1 MDQLMSTSFE
11 DINLEQKPYLLGAIY
26 LNITDRCNLKCRH
39 CWLSPDTIPAAKQGV
54 ERRTES
60 TAGLSVSVM
69 RDVIN
74 QARPLGL
81 HTIKITGGEPFL
93 RSDVLDFVSLFH
105 EQELIVDIETNG
117 TLIDEFT
124 GEKLKQYQVRTISV
138 SLDSA
143 DHEKHDRF
151 RGMDGAFAMAIK
163 GIEHLQRH
171 NLNTQ
176 IIMSLHRGNVEEID
190 DIALLAADLGAQ
202 SLKINPI
209 MPIGRGYKMRQ
220 EALTLSVEELI
231 ELSRNIRERLQPKIG
246 IPIYYG
252 LPIAFEPFT
261 KIVQESQAKCPVLNI
276 LGIVENGDIS
286 FCGIENVEKDL
297 VMGNINRD
305 RLDTIWMNHPL
316 LKTMRDSVPWQ
327 LEGICGK
334 CFFKKICLGTCR
346 ACAYHLEKSLTAPY
360 WFCQEAFDRGLF
372 PETRY
377 LHQ

>member
-1 MDQLMSTSFE
+1 MSKSLK
-11 DINLEQKPYLLGAIY
+11 DVNSKQKPYFLGAIY
-26 LNITDRCNLKCRH
+26 LNVTDRCNLKCRH
-39 CWLSPDTIPAAKQGV
+39 CWLSPHSIPAAKQEVGKR
-54 ERRTES
+54 EGYTE
-60 TAGLSVSVM
+60 GLSVSVM

-81 HTIKITGGEPFL
+81 HTIKLTGGEPFL
-93 RSDVLDFVSLFH
+93 RSDIMDFVSLFH
-105 EQELIVDIETNG
+105 EQELTVDIETNG
-117 TLIDEFT
+117 TLIDESIAR
-124 GEKLKQYQVRTISV
+124 KLKQYKVRTISV
-138 SLDSA
+138 SLDGA
-143 DHEKHDRF
+143 EHETHDRF
-151 RGMDGAFAMAIK
+151 RGVDGAFAMATR
-163 GIEHLQRH
+163 GIDHLRQQ

-176 IIMSLHRGNVEEID
+176 VIISLHRGNVEEIEN
-190 DIALLAADLGAQ
+190 IAFFAADLGVQ

-220 EALTLSVEELI
+220 EDLTLSVEELI
-231 ELSRNIRERLQPKIG
+231 EFSQNIREHLQPKIG
-246 IPIYYG
+246 IPIYYY

-261 KIVQESQAKCPVLNI
+261 YVVQGTHPKCPVLNI

-297 VMGNINRD
+297 VMGNVNSD

-316 LKTMRDSVPWQ
+316 LKTMRESVPWQ
-327 LEGICGK
+327 LEGICGR

-360 WFCQEAFDRGLF
+360 WFCQEAFEKGLF

-377 LHQ
+377 LT

>member
-1 MDQLMSTSFE
+1 MTEIQNSK
-11 DINLEQKPYLLGAIY
+11 QKPYLLGAIY

-39 CWLSPDTIPAAKQGV
+39 CWLSPDTTAAAKQGAD
-54 ERRTES
+54 RCAGD

-69 RDVIN
+69 RDVIH

-105 EQELIVDIETNG
+105 DEELIVDIETNG
-117 TLIDEFT
+117 TLVDESIA
-124 GEKLKQYQVRTISV
+124 GQLEKYQVRTISV
-138 SLDSA
+138 SLDGA
-143 DHEKHDRF
+143 DHETHDRF
-151 RGMDGAFAMAIK
+151 RGMDGAFAMTTRGVK
-163 GIEHLQRH
+163 YLQER

-190 DIALLAADLGAQ
+190 NIAFLAVELGAR

-209 MPIGRGYKMRQ
+209 MPVGRGYRMR
-220 EALTLSVEELI
+220 EDDLTLSVEELI
-231 ELSRNIRERLQPKIG
+231 GLSIDIRERLQPKIG
-246 IPIYYG
+246 IPIYYS

-261 KIVQESQAKCPVLNI
+261 RVVEGDQAKCPVLNI

-297 VMGNINRD
+297 VMGNVNRD
-305 RLDTIWMNHPL
+305 RLDTIWMDHPL
-316 LKTMRDSVPWQ
+316 LKTMRESVPWQ

-346 ACAYHLEKSLTAPY
+346 ACAYHLKKSLTAPY
-360 WFCQEAFDRGLF
+360 WFCQEAFDKGLF